1 MYVSTLYVHTSFIQL
16 SFAKDLRVYALVP
29 RDDSCLPLTVKFR
42 ALRTITLHVMY
53 TVLNTHTLTPT
64 RMQFPLF
71 LVGRY
76 YLSHA
81 LSIQLAS
88 IHIDS
93 ISTSSTVPGQMV
105 MSVLRTNRVLKVIR
119 LSAPM
124 LRDDASEKRRL
135 CSSRTRQTRYNRR
148 NIGRDRMRST
158 GTSADV
164 TV

>member
-1 MYVSTLYVHTSFIQL
+1 
-16 SFAKDLRVYALVP
+16 
-29 RDDSCLPLTVKFR
+29 
-42 ALRTITLHVMY
+42 
-53 TVLNTHTLTPT
+53 
-64 RMQFPLF
+64 MQFPLF

-164 TV
+164 TVWLSSSCRSVHVKGKSPGIGWTMQMSSSTDAWTTVWAETAIRQSSMQLSMMNNCKQK